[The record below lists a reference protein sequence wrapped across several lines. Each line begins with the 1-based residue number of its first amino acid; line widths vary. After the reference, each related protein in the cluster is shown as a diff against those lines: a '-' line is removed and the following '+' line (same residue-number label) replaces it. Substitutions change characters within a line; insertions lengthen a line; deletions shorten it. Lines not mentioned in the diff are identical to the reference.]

1 MTLAIRAYEA
11 GDRAAVHTVFYR
23 AVREGAAKFYDA
35 AQRAAWA
42 PSPEPNLALADK
54 LLDQKCWVAVD
65 AGNGIVGFMSLRA
78 DGYLDMAFVL
88 PEYQGHGVADAL
100 YQDLI
105 SNARDAGLSRLTV
118 HASHLARRFFTK
130 HGWRIDAAE
139 NHSSRGQ
146 VFERFSMSLPITEP
160 AS

>member
-42 PSPEPNLALADK
+42 PSSEPDQNVADK
-54 LLDQKCWVAVD
+54 LLDQKCWVAVGAKD
-65 AGNGIVGFMSLRA
+65 EIVGFMSLRA

-88 PEYQGHGVADAL
+88 PEYKGRGAADAL
-100 YQDLI
+100 YQELI
-105 SNARDAGLSRLTV
+105 SAARDAGHGRLTV
-118 HASHLARRFFTK
+118 HASHQGCRFFTK
-130 HGWRIDAAE
+130 HGWQVDGTE
-139 NHSSRGQ
+139 NYPSRGQ
-146 VFERFSMSLPITEP
+146 EFLRFCMSLPITEP